1 MANTITNFLVGIGY
15 DTTELERGEREF
27 NRSMEGIRST
37 ATIAGAAMATALI
50 GVGKIAVENAD
61 RINTLRLQTN
71 TFATS
76 ARDVNNY
83 GSALRSLGGD
93 AGDAVREIGRAEE
106 ALSNLRLRGDAST
119 FTELAYAGVN
129 IEPLTSAESGGE
141 FMRRLADQFP
151 QLDQQQQLSVQ
162 NTLGLSPASVELLR
176 QGGEGYQ
183 RIMNNVDSIAGIT
196 PELIQMSKDYN
207 AVISETQLKWDGVKN
222 TLTEAVLPSMTRI
235 ASLAGDAVD
244 YLNQLI
250 KDNPDTAPQVVSGL
264 GIGAAGTA
272 IAGTAAV
279 LGKMGVPGARALG
292 LAGPVGVAAG
302 TAVASEPFIDSG
314 LNSVFGGSEYFQNL
328 RTAPDWSEFGKALV
342 GQRETPDDVAE
353 YLRTRNS
360 PTTQKDTAQVPY
372 WSKPTQGT
380 NYAPQSYL
388 PDYNATAVGQTAG
401 QQVAAMPPVQV
412 KSTVQ
417 NNLVVE
423 LDGRALETKIRDV
436 NMRDNQLAVD
446 DITSTTAR

>member
-129 IEPLTSAESGGE
+129 IESLTSAESGGE

-235 ASLAGDAVD
+235 ASLAGDAAD

-250 KDNPDTAPQVVSGL
+250 KDNPDTAPTAL
-264 GIGAAGTA
+264 GALGVGAAGATLTA
-272 IAGTAAV
+272 GAGLLARF
-279 LGKMGVPGARALG
+279 GVPGAATVSRISA
-292 LAGPVGVAAG
+292 PVGVAAAG
-302 TAVASEPFIDSG
+302 GLAASSGWDILMDNREQEYGKETTAGGNLLKNGPLGRTWDWVFDNEPTTE
-314 LNSVFGGSEYFQNL
+314 NQ
-328 RTAPDWSEFGKALV
+328 P
-342 GQRETPDDVAE
+342 P
-353 YLRTRNS
+353 
-360 PTTQKDTAQVPY
+360 TQKDTAQVPY